1 VATAGEAQFHISR
14 TIDELV
20 YTAATGIVDIARAS
34 IAARGTF
41 SIALSGGSTPRLL
54 YEVLADPS
62 VSGDAPWND
71 IQIFWGDER
80 HVPPDHPESNYR
92 MAREALLDRVT
103 IPAANIHRI
112 HAELPNPT
120 TAAVA
125 YADELVRSFGLDRI
139 DGDTTLPRFDLILLG
154 LGEDGHT
161 ASLFPHSPALQERRA
176 LVAANLVPKLSTTR
190 ITLTIPVL
198 NNAARVWF
206 LVTGGSKAAIL
217 EQVLEGPVQPDE
229 FPAQYIS
236 PIDGELLYQLDSTA
250 AANLSTH
257 LRASAIAGLG

>member
-1 VATAGEAQFHISR
+1 V
-14 TIDELV
+14 D
-20 YTAATGIVDIARAS
+20 TAAIGIVDIARAS
-34 IAARGTF
+34 VAAHGTF
-41 SIALSGGSTPRLL
+41 SIALSGGNTPRLL
-54 YEVLADPS
+54 YEALADPS

-80 HVPPDHPESNYR
+80 HVPPDDPESNYR
-92 MAREALLDRVT
+92 MAREALLDHIA

-112 HAELPNPT
+112 HAELPNPV

-125 YADELVRSFGLDRI
+125 YADELTRAFNLDQI
-139 DGDTTLPRFDLILLG
+139 DGDTTLPRFDLVLLG

-176 LVAANLVPKLSTTR
+176 LVVANPVPRLSTTR

-217 EQVLEGPVQPDE
+217 KQVLEGPVQPDE
-229 FPAQYIS
+229 FPAQHIS
-236 PIDGELLYQLDSTA
+236 PVDGELLYLLDSTA

-257 LRASAIAGLG
+257 LRTSATAGLG